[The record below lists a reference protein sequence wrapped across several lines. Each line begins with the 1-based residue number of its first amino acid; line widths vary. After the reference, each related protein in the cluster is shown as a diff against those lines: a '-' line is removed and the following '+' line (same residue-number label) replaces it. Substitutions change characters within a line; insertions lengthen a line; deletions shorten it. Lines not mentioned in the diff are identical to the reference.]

1 MDGVKD
7 ASREELLR
15 LLALERERRF
25 TAERTAEEEKQAALQ
40 LLLLFQE
47 KAEPLSLQ
55 PELTRSHSISSSI
68 ISSPI
73 PRAFSQDFY
82 EAVLHEMPVD
92 LQDTLAGLQQGNS
105 SGKAPG
111 ILPCGHN
118 NNVSSLAESSS
129 SFAKA
134 CFAKACFAIEQGN
147 YSQLSLILRE
157 DNVNGGGSL
166 EGSEGGKAL
175 LVQYGTQLLH
185 LAVEKYTAGTGR

>member
-55 PELTRSHSISSSI
+55 PELTKSHSISSSI

-73 PRAFSQDFY
+73 PRTFSQDFY
-82 EAVLHEMPVD
+82 EAVLHELPVD

-111 ILPCGHN
+111 ILSCGHN
-118 NNVSSLAESSS
+118 SNVSSLAESSS
-129 SFAKA
+129 S
-134 CFAKACFAIEQGN
+134 FAKACFAIEQGN
-147 YSQLSLILRE
+147 YSQLSLILQE

-185 LAVEKYTAGTGR
+185 LAIEKYTAGRGR

>member
-82 EAVLHEMPVD
+82 EAVLHELPVD

-111 ILPCGHN
+111 IYYLVGTIAMSHLLQRAALVLLKLVLPSNKVTTVNYH
-118 NNVSSLAESSS
+118 S
-129 SFAKA
+129 SFEKIMLMEAGVWKVV
-134 CFAKACFAIEQGN
+134 K
-147 YSQLSLILRE
+147 
-157 DNVNGGGSL
+157 
-166 EGSEGGKAL
+166 EGKL
-175 LVQYGTQLLH
+175 Y
-185 LAVEKYTAGTGR
+185 

>member
-118 NNVSSLAESSS
+118 NNVSTLAESS

-134 CFAKACFAIEQGN
+134 CFAIKQGN